1 MMLFALDASS
11 ALGARMAEA
20 LGCPLSPHEEREFS
34 YGEHKSRSLVSVW
47 GEDVY
52 VLSSLHGD
60 CGYSVNDKICR
71 LLFFIGSLKDAGAA
85 RVTAVMPYCAYSR
98 KDRRTKPNDPVT
110 TRYVAAALE
119 SVGVDR
125 VVTMDIHNPAAFEN
139 SFKCPSVNLTTTDL
153 FAEYFHHTAGED
165 VDAIVSP
172 DLGGL
177 KATRLFFE
185 AYSKLSGRAIN
196 LAVMDK
202 KRSEGMVSGTGLIG
216 EAGNH
221 VLIFDDMIGSGST
234 MCRAASACMEAGADR
249 VTVGATHGLFEG
261 GAPAIFDHQGIVE
274 IVVSDSVAIDNL
286 GLSDASFERITTLG
300 TADLLAQCIREMQ
313 G

>member
-1 MMLFALDASS
+1 MLFALNASS
-11 ALGARMAEA
+11 ALGARIAEE

-34 YGEHKSRSLVSVW
+34 YGEHKSRSLVGVW

-52 VLSSLHGD
+52 VVSSLHGD
-60 CGYSVNDKICR
+60 REYSVNDKICR
-71 LLFFIGSLKDAGAA
+71 LLFFIGSLKDAGAG

-125 VVTMDIHNPAAFEN
+125 VITMDIHNPAAFEN
-139 SFKCPSVNLTTTDL
+139 SHKCPSVNLTTVDM
-153 FAEYFHHTAGED
+153 FAEYFHRAAGED
-165 VDAIVSP
+165 VDTIVSP

-185 AYSKLSGRAIN
+185 AFSALSGRAIS

-216 EAGNH
+216 ETGHHA
-221 VLIFDDMIGSGST
+221 LIYDDMIGSGST
-234 MCRAASACMEAGADR
+234 MCRAASACMEAGASR
-249 VTVGATHGLFEG
+249 VTVGATHGLFEQ
-261 GAPAIFDHQGIVE
+261 GAPAIFEHKGIDE
-274 IVVSDSVAIDNL
+274 IVVSDSVAIENL
-286 GLSDASFERITTLG
+286 GLSDSCLERITTLG
-300 TADLLAQCIREMQ
+300 SADLLSKCIREMQ
-313 G
+313 N